1 MKNLKDDDASIQD
14 IYTFSK
20 VIANGKTAQEA
31 LKEEQDKLVKMQA
44 IAQKENEQRLEALKE
59 QTEIEKEEE
68 AQRQVAVDLTTRK
81 MLAKQYENMMI
92 EDEKKERADGGG
104 NSLQVLAD
112 QQAEQQYAINVY
124 KGSGE
129 MSGMLDQ
136 MAKDAEK
143 ERKLQEVKELE
154 QSIVNA
160 KIAENTPTAEAG
172 EKAIT
177 MDDGAMAVFSHLLA
191 NQMIENP
198 ATRQ

>member
-44 IAQKENEQRLEALKE
+44 IAQKENEQRLEQLQE

-92 EDEKKERADGGG
+92 EDERKERADGGG

-136 MAKDAEK
+136 MQKDAEVEAQKQQAK
-143 ERKLQEVKELE
+143 EMEQNILQQKM
-154 QSIVNA
+154 
-160 KIAENTPTAEAG
+160 AEMTPTAENG
-172 EKAIT
+172 EKAI
-177 MDDGAMAVFSHLLA
+177 
-191 NQMIENP
+191 
-198 ATRQ
+198 

>member
-81 MLAKQYENMMI
+81 MLAK
-92 EDEKKERADGGG
+92 
-104 NSLQVLAD
+104 
-112 QQAEQQYAINVY
+112 
-124 KGSGE
+124 
-129 MSGMLDQ
+129 
-136 MAKDAEK
+136 
-143 ERKLQEVKELE
+143 
-154 QSIVNA
+154 
-160 KIAENTPTAEAG
+160 
-172 EKAIT
+172 
-177 MDDGAMAVFSHLLA
+177 
-191 NQMIENP
+191 
-198 ATRQ
+198 